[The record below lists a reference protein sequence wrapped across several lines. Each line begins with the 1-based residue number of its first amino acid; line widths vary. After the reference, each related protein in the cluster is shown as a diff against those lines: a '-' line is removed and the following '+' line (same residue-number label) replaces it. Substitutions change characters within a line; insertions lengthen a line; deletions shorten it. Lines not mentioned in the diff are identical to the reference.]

1 MIESQKLPVF
11 ACVVMAEPAVNKNI
25 SLNSFVSEVSSDV
38 Q

>member
-1 MIESQKLPVF
+1 MIESHKLPVY
-11 ACVVMAEPAVNKNI
+11 ALVVMAEPVVNKNI